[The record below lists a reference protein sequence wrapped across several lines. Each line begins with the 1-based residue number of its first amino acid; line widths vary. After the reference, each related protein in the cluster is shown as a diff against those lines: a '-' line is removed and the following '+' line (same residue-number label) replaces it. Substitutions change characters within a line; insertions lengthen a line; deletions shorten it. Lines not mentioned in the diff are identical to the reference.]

1 MSKSK
6 RELLV
11 HYLQQQQDWVNTTTL
26 TELIGVSPRTLRNY
40 ISQVNKVSPQKI
52 IESSHLGY
60 RWTGAQKE
68 STKIKK
74 TYHPLMKAPSQ
85 RMYYLLQQL
94 VLQSEGLDVFDLSD
108 ELGVSVPT
116 IEKDLQHG
124 RSVLKEFDLQLLRH
138 KDQLTLLGLERNKRK
153 LMSAIY
159 FKEYNTTF
167 YNIVDLEESFGY
179 DLHTFRDK
187 LLHILNQH
195 GLDINE
201 YTIGNILYHIVISI
215 ERMKDEQFIEKYGYE
230 FDNPILS
237 NSATDDA
244 KQLIENYFK
253 VSLRTSEM
261 NYLQSLLASKTT
273 IHLQGNTFSDTN
285 SFVFEK
291 YIALVEKLIAKVNE
305 SYLVDLNDAEFIT
318 KFALHIKNMTARSA
332 SGFLSKNPLT
342 QTIKTSSPLIYDLA
356 VFISN
361 IIMEEENLQFAEDEI
376 TYIALH
382 VGSCLELKQH
392 TRTKIKVVLVSP
404 EYYDVHREIKHK
416 LLTHLGN
423 QLVIDQV
430 ITQIDQNLETFA
442 QGMEADILITTL
454 PLSISIENPIV
465 TISPFVSEGDVKK
478 INQEVERM
486 KQMKANVKIKQQLFA
501 LFDER
506 LFIRGKSFANEAEV
520 ITYLGEKFLQYEIVP
535 SSFIKDVMKRESM
548 SSTAFNNIVAVP
560 HAMHMNAFQTAIA
573 ILIPEQPISWGAN
586 DNIRIVSMIAMSQ
599 KERKIYREIYDA
611 YIKVLTEP
619 KNVSILSKAPNFQ
632 TFIDELSNLLMKN
645 ED

>member
-6 RELLV
+6 REVLV

-26 TELIGVSPRTLRNY
+26 TELLGVSPRTLRNY
-40 ISQVNKVSPQKI
+40 ISQVNKASPKKI

-60 RWTGAQKE
+60 RWTGVKKE
-68 STKIKK
+68 SEKMKK
-74 TYHPLMKAPSQ
+74 TYHSFMKTPSQ

-108 ELGVSVPT
+108 ELDVSVPT
-116 IEKDLQHG
+116 IEKDLQHS
-124 RSVLKEFDLQLLRH
+124 RSILKNFDLQLLRH
-138 KDQLTLLGLERNKRK
+138 KDQLTLTGLERNKRK

-187 LLHILNQH
+187 LLRILNHH

-215 ERMKDEQFIEKYGYE
+215 ERMKDEQFIEKYSYE
-230 FDNPILS
+230 LDNSILA
-237 NSATDDA
+237 NSATDEV
-244 KQLIENYFK
+244 KQLIESYFQ

-273 IHLQGNTFSDTN
+273 IHLQDNTSSHTN
-285 SFVFEK
+285 SFIDEK
-291 YIALVEKLIAKVNE
+291 YIALVEKLIARVNE

-318 KFALHIKNMTARSA
+318 KFALHIKNMTVRSA

-392 TRTKIKVVLVSP
+392 TSTKIKAILVSP
-404 EYYDVHREIKHK
+404 EYYDVHLEIKQK
-416 LLTHLGN
+416 LLTHVGN
-423 QLVIDQV
+423 QLVIEQV
-430 ITQIDQNLETFA
+430 ITQIDHKLETLA
-442 QGMEADILITTL
+442 EDMEADIMITTL
-454 PLSISIENPIV
+454 PLSLSIENPIV
-465 TISPFVSEGDVKK
+465 TISPFVSEKDVKK
-478 INQEVERM
+478 INQEVDRV
-486 KQMKANVKIKQQLFA
+486 KQMKANTKIKQQLFA

-506 LFIRGKSFANEAEV
+506 LFIRGKSFANETEV
-520 ITYLGEKFLQYEIVP
+520 ITYLGGKFLQYEIVP
-535 SSFIKDVMKRESM
+535 NSFIKDVMKRESM

-560 HAMHMNAFQTAIA
+560 HAMNMNAFQTAIA

-599 KERKIYREIYDA
+599 KERKVYREIYDA
-611 YIKVLTEP
+611 YIKVLTDP

-632 TFIDELSNLLMKN
+632 TFIDQLSNLLMKN
-645 ED
+645 QD